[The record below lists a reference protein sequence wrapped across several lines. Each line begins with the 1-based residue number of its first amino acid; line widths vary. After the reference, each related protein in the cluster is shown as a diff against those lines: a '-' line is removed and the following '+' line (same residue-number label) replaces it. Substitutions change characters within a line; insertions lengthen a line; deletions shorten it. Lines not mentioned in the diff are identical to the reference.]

1 MLCLVCLNCVLQ
13 MTSIFSRMP
22 KDSART
28 APDRNCQA
36 TSHVSKY
43 CTCNEKWKSNI
54 IKCCH
59 ESYQSNITKCPCHD
73 IKWNHMKCDDSDWVE
88 RACPQAAPAEATAN
102 VISILTT
109 SASRPAICQTNI
121 CHLCLHCWRTPF
133 PKKSLSQYGCFANP
147 VPLFFC
153 VGVWL
158 FAVSHGTWPESED
171 PVFVGFLILIFR
183 PAVHVSGRFNQRLS
197 PRLAR

>member
-1 MLCLVCLNCVLQ
+1 MLCFVCLICVLQ
-13 MTSIFSRMP
+13 MTSLFSRIP

-43 CTCNEKWKSNI
+43 STCNEKWKSNI

-73 IKWNHMKCDDSDWVE
+73 IKWNHMTCDDSDWVE
-88 RACPQAAPAEATAN
+88 RACPQAAPADATAN
-102 VISILTT
+102 VSSILTT

-133 PKKSLSQYGCFANP
+133 PKNLYRSTVVLRIP
-147 VPLFFC
+147 WPFFS
-153 VGVWL
+153 
-158 FAVSHGTWPESED
+158 VSG
-171 PVFVGFLILIFR
+171 FGFL
-183 PAVHVSGRFNQRLS
+183 PSHTAHGRNPKTLCLS
-197 PRLAR
+197 VV